1 MNSYDTGN
9 LSYSRRFRDAVVIIH
24 VRPWME
30 AVAAVC
36 GFLMITGLLELLP

>member
-1 MNSYDTGN
+1 MNTHDQLWRQSLRDT
-9 LSYSRRFRDAVVIIH
+9 VIVIH

-36 GFLMITGLLELLP
+36 GFLMITGALELLA